1 MFVSRTFTL
10 ILSCQIGLPGP
21 VYDLEQVLSEAVH
34 VCCMVG
40 PVKMT
45 AAHQD
50 RGQAKLLATQRV
62 LHEINKQISME

>member
-1 MFVSRTFTL
+1 M

-21 VYDLEQVLSEAVH
+21 VYDLELVLSEAVH
-34 VCCMVG
+34 VCCVVG

-50 RGQAKLLATQRV
+50 RDKAKILATKRV
-62 LHEINKQISME
+62 LQEINRKLSME